1 LFFVLRDSAALTGFD
16 VWGPTIKKGAQISL
30 RPLFST
36 KPKQA
41 ALELHLNPEIKP
53 VALIVIQA
61 DPVVESPRT

>member
-1 LFFVLRDSAALTGFD
+1 VLTGFD
-16 VWGPTIKKGAQISL
+16 ILSPTIEQGAQISL

-41 ALELHLNPEIKP
+41 VLELHLNPEIKP

-61 DPVVESPRT
+61 DPVVESPST